1 MVSVFT
7 SILIKI
13 HMKLLSDC
21 LNLGKNGKKRQG
33 RKEIDFSLFIF
44 SYL

>member
-7 SILIKI
+7 SILIKM

-21 LNLGKNGKKRQG
+21 LNLGKNGKKGQG
-33 RKEIDFSLFIF
+33 GKETDFSLFMF